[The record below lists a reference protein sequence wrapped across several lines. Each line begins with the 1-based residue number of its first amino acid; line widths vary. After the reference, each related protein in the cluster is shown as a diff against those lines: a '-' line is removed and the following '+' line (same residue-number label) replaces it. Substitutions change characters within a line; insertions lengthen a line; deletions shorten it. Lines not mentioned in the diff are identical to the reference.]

1 MKRKRINRA
10 CIASSSNYAES
21 KKAHKEYIKEEHN
34 KNNVILMS
42 IPSVLVK
49 PKTDIEIFEENLK
62 KQIELFR
69 RNRDINCV

>member
-1 MKRKRINRA
+1 MERKRINRA

-21 KKAHKEYIKEEHN
+21 KKAHREYIIEEHN

-69 RNRDINCV
+69 RNKGINCV

>member
-1 MKRKRINRA
+1 MKKRINRA

-21 KKAHKEYIKEEHN
+21 KKAHREYIREEHN

-69 RNRDINCV
+69 RNKGINCV

>member
-10 CIASSSNYAES
+10 CVASSSNYAES
-21 KKAHKEYIKEEHN
+21 KKAHREYIREEHN

-42 IPSVLVK
+42 IPSALVK
-49 PKTDIEIFEENLK
+49 PKTDIELFEENLK

-69 RNRDINCV
+69 RNKGINCV

>member
-10 CIASSSNYAES
+10 CVASSSNYTAS
-21 KKAHKEYIKEEHN
+21 KKAHITYIREEHS

-42 IPSVLVK
+42 IPSVPVK
-49 PKTDIEIFEENLK
+49 QKTDIELFEENLK

-69 RNRDINCV
+69 RNKGINCV

>member
-1 MKRKRINRA
+1 MRRKRINRA

-21 KKAHKEYIKEEHN
+21 KKAHREYIREEHN

-42 IPSVLVK
+42 IPSALVK

-62 KQIELFR
+62 KQIKLFR
-69 RNRDINCV
+69 RNKGINCV

>member
-21 KKAHKEYIKEEHN
+21 KKAHREYIIEEHN

-49 PKTDIEIFEENLK
+49 PKTDI
-62 KQIELFR
+62 
-69 RNRDINCV
+69 

>member
-21 KKAHKEYIKEEHN
+21 KKAHREYIIEEHN

-42 IPSVLVK
+42 IPSVLAK

-69 RNRDINCV
+69 RNKGINCV

>member
-21 KKAHKEYIKEEHN
+21 KKAHREYIREEHN

-69 RNRDINCV
+69 RNKDINCV

>member
-21 KKAHKEYIKEEHN
+21 KKAHREYIIEEHN

-42 IPSVLVK
+42 IPSVIVK
-49 PKTDIEIFEENLK
+49 PKTDIKIFEENLK

-69 RNRDINCV
+69 RNKGINCV

>member
-10 CIASSSNYAES
+10 CVASSSNYIES
-21 KKAHKEYIKEEHN
+21 KKAHREYIREEHN

-69 RNRDINCV
+69 RNKGINCV

>member
-10 CIASSSNYAES
+10 CIASSNNYTES
-21 KKAHKEYIKEEHN
+21 KKAHREYIREEHN

-69 RNRDINCV
+69 RNKGINCV

>member
-1 MKRKRINRA
+1 MKRKRINRV

-21 KKAHKEYIKEEHN
+21 KKAHIAYIKEEHN

-42 IPSVLVK
+42 IPSVIVK

-69 RNRDINCV
+69 RNKGINCV

>member
-10 CIASSSNYAES
+10 CIASSSNYVES
-21 KKAHKEYIKEEHN
+21 KKAHIAYIKEEHN

-69 RNRDINCV
+69 RNKGINCV

>member
-21 KKAHKEYIKEEHN
+21 KKAHREYIIEEHN

-42 IPSVLVK
+42 IPSVTVK

-69 RNRDINCV
+69 RNKGINCV

>member
-1 MKRKRINRA
+1 MKRRRINRA

-21 KKAHKEYIKEEHN
+21 KKAHREYIREEHN

-49 PKTDIEIFEENLK
+49 PKTDIEIFEDNLK

-69 RNRDINCV
+69 RNKGINCV

>member
-21 KKAHKEYIKEEHN
+21 KKAHKEYIREEHN

-42 IPSVLVK
+42 IPSVIVK

-69 RNRDINCV
+69 RNKGINCV

>member
-10 CIASSSNYAES
+10 CVASSSNYAES
-21 KKAHKEYIKEEHN
+21 KRVHREYLKEEHN

-42 IPSVLVK
+42 IPSVPVK
-49 PKTDIEIFEENLK
+49 QKTDIELFEENLK

-69 RNRDINCV
+69 RNKGINCV

>member
-21 KKAHKEYIKEEHN
+21 KKAHREYIREEHN

-49 PKTDIEIFEENLK
+49 PKTDIEMFEENLK

-69 RNRDINCV
+69 RNKGINCV

>member
-21 KKAHKEYIKEEHN
+21 KKAHREYIIEEHN

-42 IPSVLVK
+42 IPSVIVK

-69 RNRDINCV
+69 RNKGINCV

>member
-1 MKRKRINRA
+1 MRKRINRA

-21 KKAHKEYIKEEHN
+21 KKAHREYIIEEHN

-69 RNRDINCV
+69 RNKGINCV

>member
-1 MKRKRINRA
+1 MKRKRISRA

-21 KKAHKEYIKEEHN
+21 KKAHREYIREEHN

-69 RNRDINCV
+69 RNKGINCV

>member
-1 MKRKRINRA
+1 MKKRINRA

-21 KKAHKEYIKEEHN
+21 KKAHREYIIEEHN

-69 RNRDINCV
+69 RNKGINCV

>member
-10 CIASSSNYAES
+10 CVASSSNYAES
-21 KKAHKEYIKEEHN
+21 KKAHREYIIEEHN

-49 PKTDIEIFEENLK
+49 HKTDIEIFEENLK

-69 RNRDINCV
+69 RNKGINCV

>member
-10 CIASSSNYAES
+10 CIASSNNYAES
-21 KKAHKEYIKEEHN
+21 KKAHREYIREEHN

-69 RNRDINCV
+69 RNKGINCV

>member
-21 KKAHKEYIKEEHN
+21 KKAHREYIREEHN

-49 PKTDIEIFEENLK
+49 PKTGIEIFEENLK

-69 RNRDINCV
+69 RNKDINCV

>member
-10 CIASSSNYAES
+10 CIASSSNYVES
-21 KKAHKEYIKEEHN
+21 KKAHIAYIKEEHN

-69 RNRDINCV
+69 RNKDINCV

>member
-21 KKAHKEYIKEEHN
+21 KKAHREYIIEEHN

-62 KQIELFR
+62 KQIELFK
-69 RNRDINCV
+69 RNKGINCV

>member
-10 CIASSSNYAES
+10 CIDSSSNYAES
-21 KKAHKEYIKEEHN
+21 KKAHREYIIEEHN

-69 RNRDINCV
+69 RNKGINCV

>member
-21 KKAHKEYIKEEHN
+21 KKAHREYIIEEHN

-49 PKTDIEIFEENLK
+49 PKTDIEIFEDNLK

-69 RNRDINCV
+69 RNKGINCV